1 MNYQIKNLITLYM
14 EISEN
19 SRIWIY
25 QSNRELTEQE
35 LKAIQSHLDEF
46 TASWAAHGNSL
57 HAKGEIRFQRFIIM
71 AVDEQKT
78 GASGCSI
85 DKSVALMQQLEIQ
98 LGIQLFDR
106 MQIAYRDEAAIK
118 TFRKADFNMLIE
130 KGILNEHTVIFNNLI
145 QRYGEL
151 DTAWEIP
158 LKESWLNRLMPA

>member
-1 MNYQIKNLITLYM
+1 M

-25 QSNRELTEQE
+25 QSDRELTEQE

-57 HAKGEIRFQRFIIM
+57 HAKGEIRFQRFIII
-71 AVDEQKT
+71 AVDEQQAQ
-78 GASGCSI
+78 ASGCSI
-85 DKSVALMQQLEIQ
+85 DKSVALMKQFETQFE
-98 LGIQLFDR
+98 IQLFDR
-106 MQIAYRDEAAIK
+106 MQIAYRDGASIK
-118 TFRKADFNMLIE
+118 TFRKAEFNTLVE
-130 KGILNEHTVIFNNLI
+130 KGILNEHTLIFNNLI

-158 LKESWLNRLMPA
+158 LKESWLNRLIPA